1 MGTVV
6 RLKNQINNSYF
17 QLKESVDEKLVLV
30 EEKIKSKLTSDVELV
45 QKMTDYHI
53 LTGGKRLRALLT
65 LGSAKLCGY
74 TKGGRDINLAACVE
88 LIHSAT
94 LMHDDVIDT
103 ADLRRGKK
111 TPNSIWGNQSSIL
124 IGDYF
129 LSCCFEMMVEDGN
142 LEILKLLSTTSAQ
155 IAQGEVLQLQHK
167 GEIDMLEETYLKI
180 ISSKTAALFSAATKV
195 GAILSNTETRE
206 KDALDFYGKNI
217 GLTFQI
223 ADDALDYNAELKL
236 FGKEIGKDFF
246 EGKITLPIILLFQ
259 KINTLEKQ
267 KIGNFFKQDARS
279 DSDLSYTLRLIKK
292 YNIITE
298 CYKKAD
304 HFINLATNS
313 LSIFKESEEK
323 KILENLTSFSL
334 ERNF

>member
-6 RLKNQINNSYF
+6 QLKNQINNSYF

-45 QKMTDYHI
+45 HKMTNYHI

-74 TKGGRDINLAACVE
+74 SKGGRDINLAACVE

-94 LMHDDVIDT
+94 LMHDDVIDNGY
-103 ADLRRGKK
+103 LRRGKK
-111 TPNSIWGNQSSIL
+111 TLNSIWGNQSSIL
-124 IGDYF
+124 IGDYL
-129 LSCCFEMMVEDGN
+129 LSRCFEMMVEDGN
-142 LEILKLLSTTSAQ
+142 LEILKLLSSTSAT
-155 IAQGEVLQLQHK
+155 IAQGEILQLQHE
-167 GEIDMLEETYLKI
+167 GEVDMLEETYLKI
-180 ISSKTAALFSAATKV
+180 ISFKTAALFASATKA
-195 GAILSNTETRE
+195 GAVLSNAENRE
-206 KDALDFYGKNI
+206 KDALNFYGKNI

-223 ADDALDYNAELKL
+223 ADDTLDYNSELKL
-236 FGKEIGKDFF
+236 FGKKVGKDFF
-246 EGKITLPIILLFQ
+246 EGKITLPVILLFQ
-259 KINTLEKQ
+259 KINTVEKQ
-267 KIGNFFKQDARS
+267 KIDTFFKQDVRS
-279 DSDLSYTLRLIKK
+279 NSDFSYTLNLIKK
-292 YNIITE
+292 YNIINE

-304 HFINLATNS
+304 HFINLASNS